1 MVRCTKTFTLDAA
14 ITRRLAEDAERL
26 HISHSELCNQLLQE
40 AMAERDRTTRLTRTI
55 VAGVGTAA
63 LTIFLTTALLVA

>member
-14 ITRRLAEDAERL
+14 ITRRLAEDADRQG
-26 HISHSELCNQLLQE
+26 ISHSELCNQLLLEGFAQ
-40 AMAERDRTTRLTRTI
+40 RDRTIRLTRTI

-63 LTIFLTTALLVA
+63 LTLFITAALLVA